1 MHIIQRHKVAY
12 FQLHCT
18 GSQRRCCK
26 LKVLEESSFQCC
38 DDLRQYAMNGIY
50 SYRAM
55 LDNKLGFS
63 ITRRIIM
70 KAIAIFLAMLMLA
83 SASQAQQTEQPRVGD
98 FSLLDQAGYFHH
110 MSWYNNNKAIVFMV
124 QANYDSAVA
133 TAMPAF
139 TALHDKYADQQVKF
153 FLINPMGRNNRSD
166 VQEEMDRLGVSLEVL
181 MDDAQLIAE
190 ALNITHTSQA
200 LIYDPATF
208 RLQYS
213 GPVGTELEQ
222 SLVAVL
228 AGEVVALQLP
238 VSGEAIIYPAQ
249 LAHEQ
254 SQPSYVS
261 DIAPIIADNCAKCHR
276 DGGIAPFALDS
287 LTMVQGWSPMIREV
301 VMTKRMPPGQLDGH
315 IGDFINDMVLSDAD
329 SQTLLHWIEAGSL
342 GDGTNDPLAQLQWPA
357 TEWAFGEPD
366 YIIEVPEQ
374 EIPAT
379 GVLDYYNV
387 VVDLDIEQDRWV
399 RASQYIPGDR
409 TVLHHTLHSII
420 APGATRGGSLLGGDP
435 DRPGI
440 APYIPGQDP
449 SMEPANTGGLLK
461 AGSRIAMQMHYTTTG
476 KASVDASR
484 IGIWFYPVGFV
495 PEERMSGACA
505 CHFPPT
511 WVDIPPYDPDY
522 EMTQTITIDKD
533 AHLFSFTPHM
543 HFRGKRLRFYAEY
556 PDGSGEE
563 LINIANYNYNW
574 QLAYTYKTPKFVP
587 AGTVITAVGAFDNSV
602 QNKMNPDPSRA
613 VPWGLQSWD
622 EMFFGA
628 ADWKYVER
636 GGN

>member
-1 MHIIQRHKVAY
+1 
-12 FQLHCT
+12 
-18 GSQRRCCK
+18 
-26 LKVLEESSFQCC
+26 
-38 DDLRQYAMNGIY
+38 
-50 SYRAM
+50 
-55 LDNKLGFS
+55 
-63 ITRRIIM
+63 M